1 MSADLYTVYV
11 KCAGGSE
18 TVFFKLKAE
27 VFHIVKKKK
36 TCEPNTISVNV
47 KHQSSTIFKDF
58 GFST

>member
-36 TCEPNTISVNV
+36 
-47 KHQSSTIFKDF
+47 DM
-58 GFST
+58 